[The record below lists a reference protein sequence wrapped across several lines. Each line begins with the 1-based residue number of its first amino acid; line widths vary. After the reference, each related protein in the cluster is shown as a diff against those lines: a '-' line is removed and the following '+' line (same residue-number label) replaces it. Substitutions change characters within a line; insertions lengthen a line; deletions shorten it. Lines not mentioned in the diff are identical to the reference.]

1 MDSGEEFTVSVT
13 ALDVENLNAY
23 GTIIDYDPDQVE
35 YVGTAYT
42 GTGSMY
48 TQGMTGNIVNDD
60 GTAYVNHNA
69 VNMGD
74 QPLVNGSK
82 VRYGCDRPLDS
93 NPDGTGLQCEGKQG
107 CERG

>member
-1 MDSGEEFTVSVT
+1 TTVDSGEEFTVSVT

-82 VRYGCDRPLDS
+82 VLATITMRAKADIDLSDT
-93 NPDGTGLQCEGKQG
+93 DVI
-107 CERG
+107 